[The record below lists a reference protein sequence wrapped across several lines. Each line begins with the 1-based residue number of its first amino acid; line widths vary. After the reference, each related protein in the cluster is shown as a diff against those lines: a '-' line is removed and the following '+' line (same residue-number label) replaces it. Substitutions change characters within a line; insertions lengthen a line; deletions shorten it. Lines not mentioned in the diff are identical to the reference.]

1 MPDSLKEALL
11 ALEMAMQTERDGREF
26 YLKAAAATQHEGG
39 RMLFARIADDELGH
53 LAMLQARKEALLKDG
68 RWLPLTEHLTASV
81 PSTPI
86 FATPPAAGELNAYT
100 SDLSALRIAYLRERD
115 AVEFYTRAADRTDD
129 PEGKKMYRALA
140 DMEQAHQ
147 DALQTE
153 YKLLSEQ
160 FKAAMGFSPF

>member
-1 MPDSLKEALL
+1 MNDSIKEALL

-26 YLKAAAATQHEGG
+26 YLKAATATQHEGA
-39 RMLFARIADDELGH
+39 RVLFSRIADDELGH
-53 LAMLQARKEALLKDG
+53 LAMLEARKQALLKEG
-68 RWLPLTEHLTASV
+68 RWLPMREALTASV

-86 FATPPAAGELNAYT
+86 FAEMPSAGELNAYT

-115 AVEFYTRAADRTDD
+115 AVEFYTRAAERTAD

-140 DMEQAHQ
+140 NMEQAHQ
-147 DALQTE
+147 DALETE

-160 FKAAMGFSPF
+160 FKAVMGFSPF